1 MNRTTPRELQVSKQD
16 LITPTALAQSFI
28 YDIFV
33 IFCFDTPS
41 IHYLLIIVSSPAY
54 FPLIFLFFIL
64 IDFGRPIVLFIKNC
78 AVSEHMI
85 CTEKLA
91 SICMVPR

>member
-1 MNRTTPRELQVSKQD
+1 MNRITPRELQISKQD
-16 LITPTALAQSFI
+16 LITPTALAQSFT
-28 YDIFV
+28 YDTFL

-41 IHYLLIIVSSPAY
+41 IHYLRIIGSSPAY

-64 IDFGRPIVLFIKNC
+64 IDSYYSYYINC
-78 AVSEHMI
+78 TVSEHMI
-85 CTEKLA
+85 CTEKVA